1 MTINLSENTPRISYT
16 VAAGATQQTFT
27 IPFEF
32 YVDANIKVYVDGTLK
47 TLTTDYTITGGDG
60 TTGSVVFKTAGSGE
74 TQQVLG
80 ASGGSTVTI
89 VRSIALSRTTDFP
102 VSGAF
107 QITSLNTELDRFVA
121 ISSEISDK
129 TNRSLHLSDYD
140 TGTLELPSSSSRAN
154 KMLAFDASGN
164 VTTGQPVVPYSA
176 AEVRALVESATDSNV
191 FTDADHTKL
200 NSTNIFTDSDHS
212 KLDAIEANA
221 TADQTNAEIRAAIEA
236 ASDSNVFTDADHSK
250 LNGVEANATADQTA
264 AEIRTLVESASDSNV
279 FTDADH
285 SKLNAIEA
293 SADVTDTAN
302 VVAALSAGTG
312 VGISNSG
319 EISVTSVALV
329 TVQTANSQS
338 AHLALTAQEGDVV
351 VRSDENKS
359 YMHNGGTAGSMSDY
373 TLLATPT
380 DAVLSVNGNTGA
392 ISAAQ
397 IATAVEAASN
407 SNTFTDADHSK
418 LNAIEANATA
428 DQTAA
433 EIRTLV
439 ESATDSNVF
448 TDADHSK
455 LNAIEASAT
464 ADQTAAEIK
473 TLYESNANTNAFDDA
488 EQTKLAGIE
497 AGAEVNIGSYFMISA
512 NSQGI
517 ANGEI
522 ITTHPNASGQTSE
535 VIDFTGVGATT
546 VARSGNNLTFTSA
559 NTTYS
564 FADSNGTVTITP
576 SSGSAVT
583 LVIGTAAGSGGLA
596 MRGNAG
602 GADSVALGTSSN
614 AIGVNAITIGKSATT
629 STGTNSPTNGI
640 AIGEQAHSYGGGTT
654 ALGSQAS
661 VEVGADNSIALGSY
675 ASVPTNYYNSVALG
689 TSATVT
695 AANQIMLGTSNKTV
709 KIPGALDVTGN
720 ATFSDLVTADPESGN
735 FSSTYNNYDGVGL
748 FIKGNGTS
756 GNGNYGPA
764 LVFGSCDSDTANQD
778 HKHSAISVVQT
789 DTDPN
794 QTGLAF
800 WTHPSVT
807 STDAL
812 FEAMRIDA
820 SGRVGIANINPSYT
834 LEVGD
839 ALGIYDD
846 NTSAVVA
853 ANTGHDLELRSRS
866 SQNVRIVSGG
876 TERMRISPN
885 GDISFYDD
893 SNNAKFFW
901 DASAESLG
909 IGTILPSASYSID
922 TAKGI
927 RSSGAAPNF
936 TLQETDA
943 SNQTWLMGSYGG
955 SFAIRDTTVAGTSY
969 PFKIEAA
976 APSNTLYLNTS
987 GNVGIGTINPIA
999 DLSIVDSSTGSGIEI
1014 QPEVTT
1020 NTNRITNYDRV
1031 ESAYKKFRLDASEQQ
1046 FYISGSP
1053 KMTLDSS
1060 GNAIFTKSGGA

>member
-221 TADQTNAEIRAAIEA
+221 TADQTDAEIRAAVEA

-250 LNGVEANATADQTA
+250 LNAIEASATADQTA
-264 AEIRTLVESASDSNV
+264 AEIKTLVESASDSNV

-312 VGISNSG
+312 VGISNAG

-407 SNTFTDADHSK
+407 SNTFTDADH
-418 LNAIEANATA
+418 T
-428 DQTAA
+428 
-433 EIRTLV
+433 
-439 ESATDSNVF
+439 
-448 TDADHSK
+448 K
-455 LNAIEASAT
+455 LNAIEASADVT
-464 ADQTAAEIK
+464 DTVNVTAAGALMDSELTNLAAVKAINQSLV
-473 TLYESNANTNAFDDA
+473 TTATPSFNSLTIDNLQLDGSTFSSTNTNGDINIFPNGSGTVNMNADLMVYGNDTNSTAAYVQISASATGGDDIRLQGSNPTVSSYDTSNVSAQTPSMLGAFSLYGKDTSDNYIAYVTLRGYAEDPFAGTNGKEGSLRIQINDDSSIREHKFTA
-488 EQTKLAGIE
+488 TGLDVYNNITLSGTVDGVDIAARDAVLTSTTTTAGAALPKAGGTMTGDLQTTGLYVGSTNTSFDFYNNGTSYLNGATTVDDTLTVNNTVAITSNTPILTFTESDQSNKQYQIGSFGAAFAIYDGSASSFRYVLDTNGNHAFNDGNATFAGTVSVPNGSITTTGGNNLTISGTVADHAGLIFATHSILPAE
-497 AGAEVNIGSYFMISA
+497 AGAEA
-512 NSQGI
+512 
-517 ANGEI
+517 
-522 ITTHPNASGQTSE
+522 
-535 VIDFTGVGATT
+535 
-546 VARSGNNLTFTSA
+546 SA
-559 NTTYS
+559 NTI
-564 FADSNGTVTITP
+564 DLGQNGNEFK
-576 SSGSAVT
+576 T
-583 LVIGTAAGSGGLA
+583 LWL
-596 MRGNAG
+596 
-602 GADSVALGTSSN
+602 DTSIIASN
-614 AIGVNAITIGKSATT
+614 AT
-629 STGTNSPTNGI
+629 
-640 AIGEQAHSYGGGTT
+640 
-654 ALGSQAS
+654 
-661 VEVGADNSIALGSY
+661 
-675 ASVPTNYYNSVALG
+675 
-689 TSATVT
+689 
-695 AANQIMLGTSNKTV
+695 
-709 KIPGALDVTGN
+709 
-720 ATFSDLVTADPESGN
+720 
-735 FSSTYNNYDGVGL
+735 
-748 FIKGNGTS
+748 
-756 GNGNYGPA
+756 
-764 LVFGSCDSDTANQD
+764 
-778 HKHSAISVVQT
+778 
-789 DTDPN
+789 
-794 QTGLAF
+794 
-800 WTHPSVT
+800 
-807 STDAL
+807 
-812 FEAMRIDA
+812 
-820 SGRVGIANINPSYT
+820 
-834 LEVGD
+834 
-839 ALGIYDD
+839 
-846 NTSAVVA
+846 
-853 ANTGHDLELRSRS
+853 
-866 SQNVRIVSGG
+866 
-876 TERMRISPN
+876 
-885 GDISFYDD
+885 
-893 SNNAKFFW
+893 
-901 DASAESLG
+901 
-909 IGTILPSASYSID
+909 
-922 TAKGI
+922 
-927 RSSGAAPNF
+927 
-936 TLQETDA
+936 
-943 SNQTWLMGSYGG
+943 
-955 SFAIRDTTVAGTSY
+955 
-969 PFKIEAA
+969 
-976 APSNTLYLNTS
+976 
-987 GNVGIGTINPIA
+987 
-999 DLSIVDSSTGSGIEI
+999 
-1014 QPEVTT
+1014 
-1020 NTNRITNYDRV
+1020 
-1031 ESAYKKFRLDASEQQ
+1031 
-1046 FYISGSP
+1046 
-1053 KMTLDSS
+1053 
-1060 GNAIFTKSGGA
+1060 